1 MFNIFPRDS
10 GYQAAW
16 EPLGMAGHG
25 ILGRKETPFEK
36 RRANV
41 QGSAPG
47 RELTGSLWSPEAIFP
62 DGNTAFLEGT
72 VLL

>member
-1 MFNIFPRDS
+1 
-10 GYQAAW
+10 
-16 EPLGMAGHG
+16 MAGHG